1 MGDGQSPRLVRSAA
15 GRAHHS
21 LWFWGDCG
29 PCGPS
34 GAQRW
39 IPKGQGWRSW
49 LPLSGRLHRP
59 AGCRGNWGGGPPFRG
74 AGMRRQR
81 CEKEVPC
88 SLILGPTTPVPP
100 SLGTSL
106 IVPLDILLKIQKTT
120 SALFQEDC
128 PA

>member
-49 LPLSGRLHRP
+49 LPLSGLDVSTAQRVATGTGEVGRRSGVR
-59 AGCRGNWGGGPPFRG
+59 ACGGRGVRRRCRARSF
-74 AGMRRQR
+74 
-81 CEKEVPC
+81 
-88 SLILGPTTPVPP
+88 
-100 SLGTSL
+100 
-106 IVPLDILLKIQKTT
+106 
-120 SALFQEDC
+120 
-128 PA
+128 